1 MAEVSKEILDNTYE
15 ALQSVKQ
22 SGKIK
27 KGVNETTKSVER
39 GMAMFVVYASDVQPA
54 EIVAHLPKL
63 CEDKKVP
70 FIEVPSK
77 LDLGKAIG
85 LNVQCSA
92 VSVENAGSAESSI
105 KSIIS
110 KITGK
115 SSEKKEP
122 QAKEAKE
129 SKEAKKEEV
138 KESEPKKKE

>member
-27 KGVNETTKSVER
+27 KGVNETTKSIER
-39 GMAMFVVYASDVQPA
+39 GMAMFVAYASDVQPA
-54 EIVAHLPKL
+54 EIIAHLPKL

-92 VSVENAGSAESSI
+92 VSVENAGSAESSL

-115 SSEKKEP
+115 SSEKKES
-122 QAKEAKE
+122 QA
-129 SKEAKKEEV
+129 KEAKKEEA
-138 KESEPKKKE
+138 KESASEKKE